1 MPVLISRGNGSN
13 HTSVRAFS
21 LVPACCCHMNKL
33 PGRQAARILYR
44 AAYVS
49 SVALCALSTEPS
61 AKLGTQGNGVV
72 PGAWLELEDLGE
84 AAIVEPHLPLAPPRP
99 LPRLLHL
106 DLSSCLVNHVRSDHV
121 RARIQIEI
129 GIVLLVVGLRLLLH
143 HCATTSA
150 KIWKRGIADG
160 TRAGEESEEEEEKA
174 LVPVLP

>member
-106 DLSSCLVNHVRSDHV
+106 DLSSFRIPLLSSRPHRITQPTAPRRS
-121 RARIQIEI
+121 
-129 GIVLLVVGLRLLLH
+129 L
-143 HCATTSA
+143 
-150 KIWKRGIADG
+150 
-160 TRAGEESEEEEEKA
+160 TRASCS
-174 LVPVLP
+174 VPVGEGRGWRGRRRRRSVGSAERRRRWRGRGGR